1 MRANHRCAFPL
12 LYLLVARERSFYV
25 LVLRRRR
32 HPTFSGQISEKL
44 RHSRFCHL
52 TRMPLIMKKNEPA
65 NPIHIGL
72 FGPDAKMFA
81 PNHVP
86 NWSSNFG
93 LFQAAWIGKVTAMS
107 GIFAS
112 LMLEGKRIRPEKP
125 VIKGGIF
132 PPNSR

>member
-1 MRANHRCAFPL
+1 
-12 LYLLVARERSFYV
+12 
-25 LVLRRRR
+25 
-32 HPTFSGQISEKL
+32 
-44 RHSRFCHL
+44 
-52 TRMPLIMKKNEPA
+52 MPLIMKKNEPS
-65 NPIHIGL
+65 NPIHIAL
-72 FGPDAKMFA
+72 FGPDAKMFS

-86 NWSSNFG
+86 NLVEQFRLVPG
-93 LFQAAWIGKVTAMS
+93 WIGKVIAMS